1 MNDLP
6 ALFYLAATVA
16 LVVYI
21 AWDMERPEPRRPR
34 IGRFGMNRI
43 IEMRRAGK

>member
-21 AWDMERPEPRRPR
+21 AWDMERPEPRQPR
-34 IGRFGMNRI
+34 IGRFGMERI
-43 IEMRRAGK
+43 FGK

>member
-6 ALFYLAATVA
+6 ALLYLAATVA

-21 AWDMERPEPRRPR
+21 AWDMERPTPRRPK
-34 IGRFGMNRI
+34 IGRFGIERI
-43 IEMRRAGK
+43 FGK